1 MSWQIVRL
9 ADVPPS
15 PWRNG
20 GGVTRE
26 LLAWPPHASAQ
37 DWVWRMS
44 VAEVE
49 ASGPFSR
56 FDGVQRWFAVLGG
69 AGVWLTLDT
78 PVGAQTHALTRSS
91 APLCFDGATP
101 TQCDLLNGPTQDFNL
116 MLRSGQATG
125 RMQRVAGA
133 LTVTTVAPKIIA
145 AYALSTGASVL
156 FEHEVL
162 AIPAHSLAWRTVPA
176 GGQVR
181 VEAADALCM
190 EIALCP

>member
-1 MSWQIVRL
+1 MSWQTVRW

-26 LLAWPPHASAQ
+26 LAAWPSAQ

-44 VAEVE
+44 VAEV
-49 ASGPFSR
+49 ASSGPFSR

-69 AGVWLTLDT
+69 AGVWLTVDT
-78 PVGAQTHALTRSS
+78 PVGMQTHALTRSS
-91 APLCFDGATP
+91 APLCFDGAVP

-116 MLRSGQATG
+116 MLRSGRATG
-125 RMQRVAGA
+125 RMQRVAGV
-133 LTVTTVAPKIIA
+133 LTVTTLAPKLVA
-145 AYALSTGASVL
+145 AYAISTGASVL
-156 FEHEVL
+156 FEHETM

-181 VEAADALCM
+181 IEAADALCM